1 MKYYARRWSYLIV
14 CAAIL
19 WASSSIIACKKY
31 SQDPPLKQTK
41 QNAATVQVARHA
53 LTEEAKSCQAFV
65 QEFYN
70 WYLPR
75 FNIPI
80 SPVNEKN
87 SAQGPTSDDVLKIR
101 PEALSPKLLHMLQGD
116 SEASAK
122 AVGEIVGLDFDP
134 FLNTNGDFGTEA
146 RVTRVS
152 LVNGLCRVS
161 VQGYEKNQPEGQVFA
176 ELSPKGNLWVFE
188 DFYFDGS
195 FSHSKDLIQ
204 TLNELA
210 AFRRKPTL

>member
-1 MKYYARRWSYLIV
+1 MYMDPSMNHTRRLSFLIV
-14 CAAIL
+14 WAAFL
-19 WASSSIIACKKY
+19 LASSITIACKKN
-31 SQDPPLKQTK
+31 SQDPPLKQAK
-41 QNAATVQVARHA
+41 QNAATAQSAQRVLA
-53 LTEEAKSCQAFV
+53 EEEKSCQAFV

-75 FNIPI
+75 FY
-80 SPVNEKN
+80 N
-87 SAQGPTSDDVLKIR
+87 SAQEPSSDDVLKIR
-101 PEALSPKLLHMLQGD
+101 PQALSPKLLHMLQED

-122 AVGEIVGLDFDP
+122 AAGEIVGLDFDP
-134 FLNTNGDFGTEA
+134 FLNSNGDFGTEA

-161 VQGYEKNQPEGQVFA
+161 VQGYEQNQLEGQVFA
-176 ELSPKGNLWVFE
+176 ELSRKGNLWAFE

-195 FSHSKDLIQ
+195 FSHSKDLIR

-210 AFRRKPTL
+210 AFRKKH